1 MTVKRIGNVFSWAS
15 ILEDNTLEQAQ
26 RTASLPFLAGPLAL
40 MPDAHLGMGA
50 TIGTVIPTQGAIIPS
65 AIGVDIGCGMAA
77 VKTDLF
83 ASGIPDNFDKM
94 VGWIERVVPAG
105 MGKRQ
110 NSHHRVGGN
119 ESLWRQA
126 ASSITPGTSQW
137 KTAEAQLGTLG
148 GGNHFIEICLDENDQ
163 VWVVLHSGSR
173 GIGNQI
179 ASRYIE
185 DAKGLMRQYFI
196 ELPDPELAYLV
207 EGTTEFTDYIRAMQ
221 WAQNYAL
228 ANREAMLDAVLKQ
241 LWAYVGVGERE
252 DIGHEVERINCHHNY
267 TEMEHHH
274 GKDVWLT
281 RKGAIRAREGDLGII
296 PGSMGTSSYIVAGLG
311 NPLSYNSCSHGAGR
325 TMSRNAARKTLL
337 TSDLESAMLG
347 KAWNSDKAV
356 QLLDEAPGAYK
367 DIDVVMEDQ
376 KDLATI
382 KHTLHQILNFK
393 GTK

>member
-50 TIGTVIPTQGAIIPS
+50 TIGTVIPTLGAVIPS

-83 ASGIPDNFDKM
+83 ASGLPDNFDKM
-94 VGWIERVVPAG
+94 VSWIDRVVPAG

-110 NSHHRVGGN
+110 NSHHHVTPPEGFYNSLFN
-119 ESLWRQA
+119 ELPNKQ
-126 ASSITPGTSQW
+126 QQ
-137 KTAEAQLGTLG
+137 TALSQLGTLG
-148 GGNHFIEICLDENDQ
+148 GGNHFIEISLDENDQ

-173 GIGNQI
+173 GIGNQL
-179 ASRYIE
+179 ASHYIE
-185 DAKGLMRQYFI
+185 EAKGLMKKYFI

-207 EGTTEFTDYIRAMQ
+207 EGTSEFSNYIRAMN
-221 WAQNYAL
+221 WAQDYAL
-228 ANREAMLDAVLKQ
+228 ANREAMLNAVLKQ
-241 LWAYVGVGERE
+241 FWAFVGVGELSHV
-252 DIGHEVERINCHHNY
+252 GHEVERINCHHNY
-267 TEMEHHH
+267 TEQENHN
-274 GKDVWLT
+274 GRNVWLT
-281 RKGAIRAREGDLGII
+281 RKGAIRARVGDLGII
-296 PGSMGTSSYIVAGLG
+296 PGSMGTSSYIVEGLG

-325 TMSRNAARKTLL
+325 TMSRTQARKTLL
-337 TSDLESAMLG
+337 TSDLESAMIG
-347 KAWNSDKAV
+347 KAWNKDKAV

-393 GTK
+393 GVK